1 MRRRGYRGW
10 IAATTCALTLSLL
23 FLVVEKHTRV
33 PPARAIA
40 KPSSVNLAIS
50 TAPTPNQAKPSSGIL
65 LSLDP
70 SLVPPTQDEPSAE
83 MVILDRSETQVS
95 TKTAE
100 MIQQPPEPAPNV
112 TLFAPVE
119 DYEIGVLPLHTA
131 EKSISYLMEAIDKA
145 FDRPA
150 RIVSAHRK
158 VEAVP
163 SFSIGSQLNSEVP
176 APVVNQEKLPAPQAL
191 LDQLAKLETSVIA
204 ASQARGRKYVAT
216 NINLPASEAQ
226 LVSMWA
232 TQAQARVRAVVYEL
246 GLENSQYPAEAKA
259 LAQLARQATEIGGA
273 LTNYEIA
280 SQMLR
285 LSYGIERRLAVW
297 NSIRESLDATSIGLS
312 QARDASDSRV
322 SLQES
327 LAEVDELL
335 GNNPDSKSW
344 RNFLMLDALNDWAQS
359 AEWSD
364 RPALISQAV
373 KRLNWP
379 AMRHKQRVFLS
390 QPAFRELAR
399 NLVAWGQAPVD
410 YREFVEQIEQIE
422 LDPIS
427 RDAPELARA
436 IQTLRL
442 SGPRE
447 KLVATATNNH
457 YRNANL
463 RLSIRGEL
471 IERFLPS
478 TQVELRPVRQ
488 RILGAD
494 TRGNSTVQTDLQ
506 LGLIPDG
513 SAWNIRIGVLGDMLS
528 STRSSKGPA
537 VFHNTSEAQINS
549 QRFIRLDQNGYQV
562 SAQPTNVQSRDYLRK
577 MSTDYDALPVI
588 GDFIRLIA
596 REQFDQ
602 KRGLAKRITQ
612 RIIAQEADAELDR
625 KLEETLSQ
633 ASEKLENFIVGP
645 LRQLSLNPVVASMAT
660 TDERLT
666 VRYRVANESQL
677 GAHTPRP
684 RAPGDSLMSTQI
696 HESSINNAIAQ
707 LGLSGRT
714 WNITDLY
721 AHLGELL
728 QKSKWSLPENVPDD
742 IYIRFAETRPATVEM
757 REGRL
762 RLTLRIAELRQD
774 SSKLNIQRFLVHS
787 NYIPVADKL
796 NAELVRDGVVE
807 IVSPRNRLAL
817 RVIFAKVFVS
827 RPRIALISEQWQ
839 NDERAKDL
847 AVSQLEI
854 NDGWLAVAIGELGSG
869 LAAEVA
875 ARAARLL
882 K

>member
-1 MRRRGYRGW
+1 MRQRGYRGW
-10 IAATTCALTLSLL
+10 TAATTCALTLSLV
-23 FLVVEKHTRV
+23 FLVVEKHLRV
-33 PPARAIA
+33 PAARVIA

-50 TAPTPNQAKPSSGIL
+50 TAPEANQAKPSSGIL

-70 SLVPPTQDEPSAE
+70 ALVPPTRDEPTAE
-83 MVILDRSETQVS
+83 IVVLDRTENQVS

-112 TLFAPVE
+112 TLFAPIE
-119 DYEIGVLPLHTA
+119 DYEIGSLPLHTA
-131 EKSISYLMEAIDKA
+131 EKSISYLMEAMDKA
-145 FDRPA
+145 FDRPT

-158 VEAVP
+158 AESVP

-176 APVVNQEKLPAPQAL
+176 APITSQEKLPAPQAL
-191 LDQLAKLETSVIA
+191 LNQLAELESTVIA
-204 ASQARGRKYVAT
+204 STDAQGSRFVSKKV
-216 NINLPASEAQ
+216 NLPASEAQ

-232 TQAQARVRAVVYEL
+232 SRAQSRVQAIVYDV
-246 GLENSQYPAEAKA
+246 GLENSLYPAEAEA
-259 LAQLARQATEIGGA
+259 LSQLARQAVEIGGA

-280 SQMLR
+280 SRMLR
-285 LSYGIERRLAVW
+285 LGYSIDRRLAVW

-312 QARDASDSRV
+312 QARDASASRV
-322 SLQES
+322 PLQES
-327 LAEVDELL
+327 LAAVEALL
-335 GNNPDSKSW
+335 GNNPDSEAW
-344 RNFLMLDALNDWAQS
+344 RSFLMLDALSEWAQT
-359 AEWSD
+359 AEWSAQT
-364 RPALISQAV
+364 PLISQAV

-379 AMRHKQRVFLS
+379 GMHPKQRAFLS
-390 QPAFRELAR
+390 QSAFRELAR

-410 YREFVEQIEQIE
+410 YREFVDQIEQIE
-422 LDPIS
+422 LDPTS
-427 RDAPELARA
+427 RDAPALARA
-436 IQTLRL
+436 IQSLRL
-442 SGPRE
+442 SGSNE

-471 IERFLPS
+471 IEKFLPS

-494 TRGNSTVQTDLQ
+494 TRGNSAVQTDLQ

-528 STRSSKGPA
+528 ATRSSKGPA

-549 QRFIRLDQNGYQV
+549 QRFIRLNQNGYQV

-588 GDFIRLIA
+588 GDFIRIIA

-602 KRGLAKRITQ
+602 KRGIAKRITQ

-625 KLEETLSQ
+625 RLQEALSQ
-633 ASEKLENFIVGP
+633 ASDKLENFIVGP
-645 LRQLSLNPVVASMAT
+645 LRQLNLNPLVASMAT

-684 RAPGDSLMSTQI
+684 RAPGDSLMSMQI
-696 HESSINNAIAQ
+696 HESGINNAIAQ
-707 LGLSGRT
+707 LGLSGKT
-714 WNITDLY
+714 WNITELY
-721 AHLGELL
+721 AHLGEVL
-728 QKSKWSLPENVPDD
+728 QQSKWSLPKDVPND
-742 IYIRFAETRPATVEM
+742 IHIRFADTRPATVEM
-757 REGRL
+757 HEGRL
-762 RLTLRIAELRQD
+762 RLTLRIAELSQE

-787 NYIPVADKL
+787 NYIPVADTL

-807 IVSPRNRLAL
+807 IVSQRNRLAL

-839 NDERAKDL
+839 NDERAKNL

-854 NDGWLAVAIGELGSG
+854 NDGWLAVAIGEQGSG